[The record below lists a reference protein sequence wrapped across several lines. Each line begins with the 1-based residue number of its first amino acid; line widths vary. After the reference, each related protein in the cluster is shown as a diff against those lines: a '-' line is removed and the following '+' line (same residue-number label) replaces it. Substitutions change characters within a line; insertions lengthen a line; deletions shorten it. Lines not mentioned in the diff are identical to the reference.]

1 MNPTWSVQTGRLLLQ
16 PVWGGDLPE
25 LQALKADP
33 RVFAVMLGGV
43 RSPAQTVEE
52 LADDIVFWGR
62 HGFGMWT
69 VRERGD
75 GKFLGLVGIL
85 ERHDGRGMALRF
97 ALTPDGQ
104 GRGFGAEAAFGA
116 LRFGHERAGLSRIVA
131 VAREDNFASRTVLG
145 AIGMRPYDSF
155 NRGGTRMLVYES
167 VRESGHTSGPR
178 PQAGGAGTGR
188 FDGGLG

>member
-25 LQALKADP
+25 LQSLKADP

-43 RSPAQTVEE
+43 RSPTQTADE
-52 LADDIVFWGR
+52 LAADIAFWGR

-69 VRERGD
+69 ARERGT

-85 ERHDGRGMALRF
+85 ERPDGRGMALRF
-97 ALTPDGQ
+97 ALTPEGQ
-104 GRGFGAEAAFGA
+104 GRGFGAEAAAGA
-116 LRFGHERAGLSRIVA
+116 LRFGHERAGLRRVVA

-145 AIGMRPYDSF
+145 AIGMRQCETFLRDGRP
-155 NRGGTRMLVYES
+155 MLVYES
-167 VRESGHTSGPR
+167 LDRETSR
-178 PQAGGAGTGR
+178 R
-188 FDGGLG
+188 